1 MNGILNLK
9 TNDSIGR
16 ELANRQ
22 LAVIEK
28 SYEYLSRP
36 GNNLIY
42 IADEV
47 GLGKTYIAAGIAAL
61 FRHFSPHMASHK
73 DIIIVPKENL
83 QEKWQKE
90 LRNFTSNNYLG
101 GSTLLVDQYNQG
113 QAIKRQLTPV
123 MLEDA
128 LTIFKMSSFSY
139 LAQPRR
145 AHTELYDLLFH
156 DVFNGHSLAE
166 EVLNIAWD
174 KGYFNK
180 DEKNRLKKITAYLLN
195 ALSPSIDCVIVDEAH
210 NYKHGLGNTDHDG
223 SLRNE
228 LTARFLGAQEDKT
241 LLLDF
246 RSLRQLVK
254 FPLAAKVVCLSATPK
269 DRNLMEIKNQLSCFS
284 NRHLLSDVQNA
295 EQLKAVLKNFMI
307 RGNLEYQFNEE
318 EISRNQCRWEHR
330 LGNTNKGMEPEP
342 LQLED
347 SFESIFWQLM
357 QYKSLKHL
365 EQKNGASFET
375 GMLAGFESY
384 QLDMSRRAEAAEEK
398 EYEQVVHR
406 DKKSSQDTN
415 VIREMVESYQQHFS
429 HDLPPHPKQNKLEN
443 EILVQLGRQEKSL
456 VFVRRI
462 ATVYELEKRLLAKY
476 EQEVATKQLRLPGRF
491 MKYQSDT
498 LRAML
503 NAFNEKNIAEHKD
516 ELFAKLGSRPEIIR
530 CCKELLQEHD
540 VHSFLLIKFAYERE
554 ENFRKEVKEFIT
566 RNKEKVSPQLK
577 EVVISALKSS
587 SVMFIAQLEEMVL
600 AEQKDDEEMNEE
612 DSSYFFSKYFKPGQ
626 PGHRFKKYLSGKDWF
641 DIDFDKQSTVL
652 STLLFRYC
660 SDEMAGWLS
669 KERKQEDK
677 EVLNTIL
684 KSVFRNGAGLL
695 PCYVAYSAEPLKF
708 GAILIDL
715 MEKPDAP
722 FHYLMK
728 EIRTI
733 LLDFDLLVAIN
744 FQEKDIKKIQV
755 ALQQLVPVV
764 GTSGQDGKNRGA
776 IATRFRMPGYP
787 YVLVTTDIF
796 REGEDLHTYCQNI
809 YHYGIAW
816 NPSDME
822 QRTGRIDRINS
833 MSYRKLHK
841 EQALS
846 FDNSIHVFYPYLSQS
861 VEVNQVANL
870 LKNVNQ
876 FIETFNEIDRDNKYE
891 SEISIYNRLKE
902 TDIPMAI
909 RNRLKSKFD
918 VQEFDVEFL
927 PSRQ

>member
-1 MNGILNLK
+1 MMKGILNLK
-9 TNDSIGR
+9 TNDSIGH

-28 SYEYLSRP
+28 SYQYLSRP
-36 GNNLIY
+36 GNNVIY

-47 GLGKTYIAAGIAAL
+47 GLGKTYIAAGIASL
-61 FRHFSPHMASHK
+61 FRHFSPDMAAHK
-73 DIIIVPKENL
+73 DLIIVPKENL

-90 LRNFTSNNYLG
+90 LRNFTSNNYRG
-101 GSTLLVDQYNQG
+101 GNTLLVDHYCHG
-113 QAIKRQLTPV
+113 EAIKRKLTPV
-123 MLEDA
+123 SAADP
-128 LTIFKMSSFSY
+128 LTILKMSSFSY

-145 AHTELYDLLFH
+145 AHTELYDLLLH
-156 DVFNGHSLAE
+156 EVFNSHPMAE
-166 EVLNIAWD
+166 EVLGIAWE

-180 DEKNRLKKITAYLLN
+180 DDKNRLKKITAYLLN
-195 ALSPSIDCVIVDEAH
+195 ALSPALHSVIIDEAH
-210 NYKHGLGNTDHDG
+210 NYKHGLGNVDHDA

-246 RSLRQLVK
+246 RALRQSVK
-254 FPLAAKVVCLSATPK
+254 FPLAEKVICLSATPK
-269 DRNLMEIKNQLSCFS
+269 DRNLMEIKNQLNCFS
-284 NRHLLSDVQNA
+284 NRHVLSEIQNA
-295 EQLKAVLKNFMI
+295 EQLKGVLKKFMI
-307 RGNLEYQFNEE
+307 RGNLEYQFNEQ

-330 LGNTNKGMEPEP
+330 LGNTNKGVEPIP

-347 SFESIFWQLM
+347 SFESVFWQLM

-384 QLDMSRRAEAAEEK
+384 QLDMSKRVQIMEDK

-406 DKKSSQDTN
+406 DKNVSQDSN
-415 VIREMVESYQQHFS
+415 VIKGMVESYQNRFS
-429 HDLPPHPKQNKLEN
+429 HDLPPHPKQNKLEQ
-443 EILVQLGRQEKSL
+443 EIVEQLGQQEKSL

-476 EQEVATKQLRLPGRF
+476 EQEVATKQLKLPGRF
-491 MKYQSDT
+491 MKYQSDR
-498 LRAML
+498 LKAML
-503 NAFNEKNIAEHKD
+503 NEFNEKHIADNKD
-516 ELFAKLGSRPEIIR
+516 ELFEKLVSRPEIVK
-530 CCKELLQEHD
+530 CCKELLADKAEHM
-540 VHSFLLIKFAYERE
+540 LLFVKYAYDHNEVL
-554 ENFRKEVKEFIT
+554 RKEVGTFIT
-566 RNKEKVSPQLK
+566 RNKEKISPQLK
-577 EVVISALKSS
+577 ELTIAALKSCS
-587 SVMFIAQLEEMVL
+587 TLFIAHLEELLQV
-600 AEQKDDEEMNEE
+600 EDREEVAADVE
-612 DSSYFFSKYFKPGQ
+612 DSTYFFIKYFKPGQ
-626 PGHRFKKYLSGKDWF
+626 GGHRFRKYLSARDWF
-641 DIDFDKQSTVL
+641 TIDFEKKDTVI
-652 STLLFRYC
+652 STLLFNYC
-660 SDEMAGWLS
+660 AEEMAGWLS
-669 KERKQEDK
+669 KERDQTDK

-684 KSVFRNGAGLL
+684 TSVFRNGAGLL
-695 PCYVAYSAEPLKF
+695 PCFVAYSADPAQFE
-708 GAILIDL
+708 AILIDL

-722 FHYLMK
+722 FHFLLK
-728 EIRTI
+728 EIKTI
-733 LLDFDLLVAIN
+733 LVDFDLLVAIN
-744 FQEKDIKKIQV
+744 FQGKDVKKIQV
-755 ALQQLVPVV
+755 ALQQLVPVI

-833 MSYRKLHK
+833 LSYRKLHK
-841 EQALS
+841 EKERS

-902 TDIPMAI
+902 TDIPQAI
-909 RNRLKSKFD
+909 TNRLKSKFD
-918 VQEFDVEFL
+918 VHEFDIPDLVN
-927 PSRQ
+927 